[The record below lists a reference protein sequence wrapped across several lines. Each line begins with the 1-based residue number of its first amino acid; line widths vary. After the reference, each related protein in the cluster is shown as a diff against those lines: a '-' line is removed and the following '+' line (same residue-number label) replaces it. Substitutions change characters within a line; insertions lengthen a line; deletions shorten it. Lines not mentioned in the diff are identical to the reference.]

1 MESKINNAIPPS
13 LQGSPTKKFNITAPN
28 KKLIRLEDVEN
39 KKLFNEE
46 VKKRQIEKITKIIE
60 RSNAFVNE
68 LMARKNNDKKV
79 MGSKMNTSMY
89 DTGENS
95 VKKSFIKES
104 PKISSPNKRLRSIS
118 KKK

>member
-1 MESKINNAIPPS
+1 MESKINMS
-13 LQGSPTKKFNITAPN
+13 LTQNTSIQSSPTKKFNITTPN
-28 KKLIRLEDVEN
+28 KKLIRLEDAEN

-79 MGSKMNTSMY
+79 MINGKMNTSMY
-89 DTGENS
+89 EAQ
-95 VKKSFIKES
+95 
-104 PKISSPNKRLRSIS
+104 
-118 KKK
+118 